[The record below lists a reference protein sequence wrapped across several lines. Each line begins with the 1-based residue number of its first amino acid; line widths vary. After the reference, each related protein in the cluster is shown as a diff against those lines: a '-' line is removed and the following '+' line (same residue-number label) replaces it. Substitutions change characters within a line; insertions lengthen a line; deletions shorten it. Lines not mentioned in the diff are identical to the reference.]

1 MDTLKHRTVHV
12 DNLFGIESEETVAAA
27 LSPMKGM
34 KRVKADRAK
43 GEVEVVYDL
52 LEVELKDIEAALEK
66 SGFPVHGSMAGSLKS
81 GFVHFTEDNERD
93 NLTSPPPPCCSD
105 FSCSKPG
112 SGESGNDR

>member
-1 MDTLKHRTVHV
+1 MDTLKHRIVHV
-12 DNLFGIESEETVAAA
+12 DNLSGIESEENVAAA

-34 KRVKADRAK
+34 IRVRADRAT

-66 SGFPVHGSMAGSLKS
+66 NGFPVRRSMVGSLKS
-81 GFVHFTEDNERD
+81 GFVHFTEDNERV

-105 FSCSKPG
+105 FSP
-112 SGESGNDR
+112 R